1 MVGKKERRKRRKE
14 EGRKKWREGM
24 KEGNVER
31 EKRKGRIKEWSEGKE
46 WREGKGERD
55 NMEKRMKEGEEG
67 RKEGRERING
77 ERGDINYL
85 LTSCYVSGTVP
96 SSWALSATSYHLV
109 LSTSYR

>member
-85 LTSCYVSGTVP
+85 LILCYVFGI
-96 SSWALSATSYHLV
+96 V
-109 LSTSYR
+109 LSLWVFFVIFYYLVFLISYR

>member
-1 MVGKKERRKRRKE
+1 MK
-14 EGRKKWREGM
+14 GRNE
-24 KEGNVER
+24 ER
-31 EKRKGRIKEWSEGKE
+31 E
-46 WREGKGERD
+46 KGERD

-96 SSWALSATSYHLV
+96 SS
-109 LSTSYR
+109 